1 MRLIP
6 SFSGN
11 NNDSVQLPPTDNNI
25 PESQPVSEDIEAGVQ
40 ASETGPQWLRLPK
53 FLRADG
59 EDGGSGLSYFE
70 RLSLF
75 VVALIGAFA
84 CYAICIF
91 LFPFLSLRPRKF
103 ALIWSL
109 GSVLFLLAFAMLNGF
124 SQFVQHLL
132 SKDRIYFTAAFLGS
146 ILLTLFFSVVWPV
159 TICVAIACIIQ
170 IIASLYYTISYAPYG
185 RQGLSMT
192 TNMARGRVES
202 WIES

>member
-1 MRLIP
+1 MKFIP

-11 NNDSVQLPPTDNNI
+11 NEDPVQLPTADNHLDDSAREDL
-25 PESQPVSEDIEAGVQ
+25 ESGIQGSR
-40 ASETGPQWLRLPK
+40 SRPQWLRVPK
-53 FLRADG
+53 FLRG
-59 EDGGSGLSYFE
+59 EDGDEGSGLSYFE

-109 GSVLFLLAFAMLNGF
+109 GSVLFLLAFAILNGF
-124 SQFVQHLL
+124 PNFVQHLL

-146 ILLTLFFSVVWPV
+146 ILLTLFFSMVWPIN
-159 TICVAIACIIQ
+159 ICVAIACIIQ
-170 IIASLYYTISYAPYG
+170 VISSLYYTISYAPFG
-185 RQGLSMT
+185 RQGLNMT
-192 TNMARGRVES
+192 TNVARSRVES
-202 WIES
+202 WIQS